1 MVDQGKQDEN
11 REELNL
17 ERQLDQANNTPKMT
31 VISAKVYQRDK
42 AEFIKNADEYGR
54 TAAGQIAYLIRKF
67 NRGELST
74 PDMTA
79 EEEDEYK
86 DLTENLQRL
95 VNRYYTE
102 VEELRGSLEQANRT
116 YDYWRNAYED
126 LKADYDILLRELSR
140 YKNDEQE

>member
-17 ERQLDQANNTPKMT
+17 EQQLDQANNTPKMT

-79 EEEDEYK
+79 EEEDNYK
-86 DLTENLQRL
+86 EMTEHLQSL
-95 VNRYYTE
+95 VKSYYSE
-102 VEELRGSLEQANRT
+102 IEELNGSLEQANRT
-116 YDYWRNAYED
+116 STYWRNAYED
-126 LKADYDILLRELSR
+126 LKADYNILLRELGQ
-140 YKNDEQE
+140 YKNDDQ